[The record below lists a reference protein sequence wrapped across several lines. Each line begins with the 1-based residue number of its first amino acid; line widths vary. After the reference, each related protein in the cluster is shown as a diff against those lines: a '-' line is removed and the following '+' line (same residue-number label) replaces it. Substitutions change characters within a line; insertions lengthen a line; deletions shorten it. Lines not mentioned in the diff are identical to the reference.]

1 MQLHSNF
8 FTFFLLFWGAEF
20 PSQESNISISH
31 IPIDD
36 TNPPKVIDEESCLHD
51 SGFSCGGSTSLGAD
65 HEVLDEESDAPATEL
80 DSASREVRRHSEGAK
95 DNRCTNVRKPAMRCY
110 SVRDPIHI
118 KPGGF

>member
-31 IPIDD
+31 IPIGD
-36 TNPPKVIDEESCLHD
+36 TNPPKVIDEED
-51 SGFSCGGSTSLGAD
+51 SGFSCGRSTGLGAD

-80 DSASREVRRHSEGAK
+80 DSASREVRCHSEGAK